1 MHIGTHVTR
10 ASIGTRIM
18 HWIHPISIDWYRK
31 IAYMNPSNICIH
43 QYQNFL
49 VHKIRGAVP
58 YRAFTLTT
66 AGDFSRPVLLNQ
78 LFRPSNS
85 KPAPQLSKC
94 SFWRWIYAYQAFPP
108 RTWVK
113 GGAGQECARK
123 VAGARCYRDLSYI
136 DVCGAFQDACGLER
150 KMIKHVLLGS
160 IFWRAWGS
168 KPRSFDCIF
177 IRFYRF
183 QQTGHSFDMKHA
195 KVWLDC
201 EKTMENAIGELFASS
216 CLLHKQVGFT
226 SQFVWFC
233 VFFIKSL
240 FCFEANLQQDKLQ
253 YVCQKKAQTCH
264 RSMQFCGLRLKSNL
278 VAKPFKFRRG
288 GEPSPKRTRNC
299 SNIVFTVLSCLA

>member
-1 MHIGTHVTR
+1 MHANWYKKTHIWTHIAYASKGTRARCVYICLKTHTKYAIIGSRITHACIHITYAPIGTRVMHIGTHVTR

-108 RTWVK
+108 RTWMK
-113 GGAGQECARK
+113 GG
-123 VAGARCYRDLSYI
+123 
-136 DVCGAFQDACGLER
+136 
-150 KMIKHVLLGS
+150 
-160 IFWRAWGS
+160 
-168 KPRSFDCIF
+168 
-177 IRFYRF
+177 
-183 QQTGHSFDMKHA
+183 
-195 KVWLDC
+195 
-201 EKTMENAIGELFASS
+201 
-216 CLLHKQVGFT
+216 
-226 SQFVWFC
+226 
-233 VFFIKSL
+233 
-240 FCFEANLQQDKLQ
+240 QDKSAREKWQ
-253 YVCQKKAQTCH
+253 VQDVIGTC
-264 RSMQFCGLRLKSNL
+264 L
-278 VAKPFKFRRG
+278 
-288 GEPSPKRTRNC
+288 
-299 SNIVFTVLSCLA
+299 I